1 MALPEQLRQ
10 LREQAAKAESDRRAA
25 VTRAD
30 AYEARARE
38 AAEQQ
43 QRMQEH
49 AQNLADLLAK
59 ARQDLD
65 PITKERD
72 ALRAEIEGHRQAAT
86 GLDELRARA
95 EAAEGKIA
103 EAAAQAETN
112 IAEAAAAATA
122 ANNEAEKIRKQLAE
136 AHAAAD
142 AAKKTGE
149 EHAARASKLDRRVQD
164 LEKQLAEQTET
175 ARKEQNRQQQEL
187 ERLQRELAAAQAVPE
202 PAGLSRLF
210 RRSGRD

>member
-10 LREQAAKAESDRRAA
+10 LREQAAKAEADRRAA

-59 ARQDLD
+59 ARADLD
-65 PITKERD
+65 PVAKQRD
-72 ALRAEIEGHRQAAT
+72 ELLAEIEGHRQATA
-86 GLDELRARA
+86 GLDDLHTRLEAAEGRIDEAAARA
-95 EAAEGKIA
+95 EAR
-103 EAAAQAETN
+103 

-122 ANNEAEKIRKQLAE
+122 ANAEAEKTRKQLAE
-136 AHAAAD
+136 AQASAEAAR
-142 AAKKTGE
+142 KTGE

-164 LEKQLAEQTET
+164 LEKQLAEQTE
-175 ARKEQNRQQQEL
+175 ASRKEQNRQQQEL
-187 ERLQRELAAAQAVPE
+187 EQLQRELAAAQAVPE

-210 RRSGRD
+210 RRQGRD

>member
-10 LREQAAKAESDRRAA
+10 LREQAAKAEADRRAA

-43 QRMQEH
+43 QRTQEH
-49 AQNLADLLAK
+49 AQKLADLLAK
-59 ARQDLD
+59 ARADLD

-72 ALRAEIEGHRQAAT
+72 DLRAEIEGHRQAAA
-86 GLDELRARA
+86 GLDDQRARA

-103 EAAAQAETN
+103 ESAAQAEAK
-112 IAEAAAAATA
+112 IAEAVAAATA
-122 ANNEAEKIRKQLAE
+122 ANDAAEKTRKQLAE

-149 EHAARASKLDRRVQD
+149 EHATRASKLDRRVQD
-164 LEKQLAEQTET
+164 LEKQLAEQTDT